1 LPNRFAKQRV
11 VACPTTSVSPWS
23 QLPLKTQPL
32 IPKKLITLVDVGSGG
47 TRLVMF
53 MRQEDGKVQQCCR
66 KECATEN
73 SALVKATTYGTSRY
87 GAETNID
94 NVAEFSKALF
104 EDARNSILNMT
115 LDEKGKTMG
124 ANEPS
129 RCPSLY
135 AELKG
140 KGADHWHDI
149 VKKSGEIRC
158 LATAGARITAV
169 SLAGKQADKFA
180 NDLVGGFKKMLRD
193 QAGPYK
199 MTADSNLVAGAI
211 LDGTYESYFGM
222 INGFRT
228 AKAENVD
235 FDAKKAIY
243 FEVGGASQQ
252 IGWHIDAEA
261 DTETTTNDDTEAD
274 TETTTTTTGPTAAD
288 CIVHSAKTSVACSVQ
303 KKCTEGDGKGL
314 KKILAKPLC
323 KAAGCR
329 MPDNVCVP
337 PVAAS
342 TARFARQKTMLRS
355 AKGPMDMAYP
365 VKDVAGYDS
374 ATTAAEI
381 AHKHAYAASI
391 LGTGTDR
398 FTVHLLRH
406 AIRKHVKESD
416 PNVAYCPCLP
426 SQKPNEE
433 GQELTEDQYTTI
445 KKVGETIQQTGMVF
459 KGADNS
465 VPNGVSD
472 AAKDPEIQAWLS
484 ANTDRKIVGKKENY
498 HECTRFI
505 KKMFRDPVEVDD
517 VGGTPKRTFHES
529 FEIYQTE
536 LKKGNLFEAPGTI
549 VYNSNALTGS
559 GDHGV
564 NNKPCGKEV
573 SWEDLRKYTE
583 TSCEAKVDDTTNK
596 FAFPNCAA
604 ASQAMVFIQE
614 LFGAEHQKID
624 GEGPDDFPHRFL
636 SQTQKDTLKIL
647 PIAASWTPVAAEY
660 VLDQQQFQTGEV
672 KTWRPFKADST
683 ATSEDTQWAD
693 TW

>member
-1 LPNRFAKQRV
+1 MQFFNSVCSPHCLFFFSSSSFFFFHVVLKILCV
-11 VACPTTSVSPWS
+11 VA
-23 QLPLKTQPL
+23 
-32 IPKKLITLVDVGSGG
+32 
-47 TRLVMF
+47 
-53 MRQEDGKVQQCCR
+53 
-66 KECATEN
+66 A
-73 SALVKATTYGTSRY
+73 ATT
-87 GAETNID
+87 
-94 NVAEFSKALF
+94 
-104 EDARNSILNMT
+104 
-115 LDEKGKTMG
+115 
-124 ANEPS
+124 
-129 RCPSLY
+129 
-135 AELKG
+135 
-140 KGADHWHDI
+140 
-149 VKKSGEIRC
+149 
-158 LATAGARITAV
+158 
-169 SLAGKQADKFA
+169 
-180 NDLVGGFKKMLRD
+180 
-193 QAGPYK
+193 
-199 MTADSNLVAGAI
+199 VAGSS
-211 LDGTYESYFGM
+211 LRNTKLM
-222 INGFRT
+222 
-228 AKAENVD
+228 
-235 FDAKKAIY
+235 
-243 FEVGGASQQ
+243 
-252 IGWHIDAEA
+252 
-261 DTETTTNDDTEAD
+261 
-274 TETTTTTTGPTAAD
+274 TGPTAAD
-288 CIVHSAKTSVACSVQ
+288 CVVHSAKTSVACSVQ

-426 SQKPNEE
+426 SQKKNK

-459 KGADNS
+459 KGEDNS

-604 ASQAMVFIQE
+604 GTYPFDFIFVVSRILFLCLFLHIIFNYTDLFSFPSVIVF
-614 LFGAEHQKID
+614 
-624 GEGPDDFPHRFL
+624 RSL
-636 SQTQKDTLKIL
+636 SI
-647 PIAASWTPVAAEY
+647 S
-660 VLDQQQFQTGEV
+660 LDLS
-672 KTWRPFKADST
+672 RSLSISLDLSR
-683 ATSEDTQWAD
+683 SLS
-693 TW
+693 